1 LKGDFRLSEDTAI
14 TEELKNLLD
23 VEFGPEVHE
32 VEKGMVKKFAEAID
46 DANPSWQKIVPPTFL
61 AALRLEEFYHKVR
74 TAECPLSRVLNGG
87 SELEYYQPI
96 TIGDVVSITGKLASL
111 RERAGKTGKLIFMIL
126 EMTYKN
132 RSGEEVARLRQ
143 NLIRY

>member
-1 LKGDFRLSEDTAI
+1 MSEDTVI
-14 TEELKNLLD
+14 SDELRNLLD

-46 DANPSWQKIVPPTFL
+46 DSNPLWQKIVPPTFFAVL
-61 AALRLEEFYHKVR
+61 KLEELYQKVR
-74 TAECPLSRVLNGG
+74 TAECPLSRLLNGG
-87 SELEYYQPI
+87 SDLEYYQPI
-96 TIGDVVSITGKLASL
+96 AVGDVVSVTGKVTGM
-111 RERAGKTGKLIFMIL
+111 RERVGKSGKMIFMIL

-132 RSGEEVARLRQ
+132 QSGEEVARLRQ

>member
-1 LKGDFRLSEDTAI
+1 MSEDTVI
-14 TEELKNLLD
+14 TDELRNLLD

-32 VEKGMVKKFAEAID
+32 VEKGMVKKFTESID
-46 DANPSWQKIVPPTFL
+46 DSNPLWQKIVPPTFL
-61 AALRLEEFYHKVR
+61 AVLKLEDLYQIVR
-74 TAECPLSRVLNGG
+74 TAECPLTRILNGG

-96 TIGDVVSITGKLASL
+96 AVGDVVSVTGKLVGM
-111 RERAGKTGKLIFMIL
+111 RERVGKTGKLIFMIL

-143 NLIRY
+143 NLIKY